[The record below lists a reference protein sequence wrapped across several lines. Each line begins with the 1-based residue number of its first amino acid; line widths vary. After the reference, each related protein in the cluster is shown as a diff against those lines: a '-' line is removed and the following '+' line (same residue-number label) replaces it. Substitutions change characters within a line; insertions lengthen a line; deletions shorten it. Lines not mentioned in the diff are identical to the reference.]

1 MAALRRPAVLVLALL
16 LASCARQ
23 PARQE
28 PPASQVAKGESEALM
43 AGEMALR
50 AGDCRGASENY
61 MAAAR
66 VSSEVRIAS
75 RAAQVALGCYQL
87 QTAREAT
94 SRWRELAPWNGDAAL
109 AAALVALKRYDLK
122 EARTALLAW
131 RDSGS
136 AGSQDPLQFAAAM
149 SEETDVTALYR
160 VFADVLVGEDPTP
173 EVMLAQARLAFAAQ
187 NMRVARQA
195 ARRAIDLDATLTEAR
210 SLDLRAQSV
219 LGEHDAAIAGARQL
233 AARNLSGDDA
243 FLLADLLDAAD
254 RDADAATELQRLAAQ
269 PDTQFGAERRLIAM
283 AMRDGNEE
291 EVERRLGALLGD
303 GGNTAFAVLY
313 IAQLAERRGD
323 NLRAIQSYGLLA
335 DSSLGLA
342 ARSAAARLMMKSGDR
357 QNALALLDNYVMQ
370 NADAALDVGAT
381 RATLLAE
388 TGDLKAAL
396 EGLDALSKEYP
407 GHPDLEYTRATVLEA
422 GGRTR
427 DAVTQFE
434 RALKHR
440 PEDPQLLNALG
451 FTLAD
456 HKQNLS
462 HAEQLIRA
470 AITVSPDSP
479 AIQDSLGWVLYRR
492 GRKAEALPILA
503 RAWQNSSDTEI
514 AAHYGEVLWA
524 NGEQGKA
531 RYIWQ
536 QALTSNPSH
545 QHLRE
550 TMARVTG
557 EDAAPR

>member
-1 MAALRRPAVLVLALL
+1 MIVVLALL

-23 PARQE
+23 PSRPE
-28 PPASQVAKGESEALM
+28 PPVNQDQKVQKGESEALM

-50 AGDCRGASENY
+50 AGDCRVAAENY
-61 MAAAR
+61 LAAAR
-66 VSSEVRIAS
+66 VSSEVRIAT
-75 RAAQVALGCYQL
+75 RAAQLALGCHQL

-94 SRWRELAPWNGDAAL
+94 MRWRELEPWNGDAAL

-122 EARTALLAW
+122 EARAALMAW

-149 SEETDVTALYR
+149 SEEADATALYR
-160 VFADVLVGEDPTP
+160 VFADVLIGEDPTP

-195 ARRAIDLDATLTEAR
+195 ARRAIDLDATLMEAR

-233 AARNLSGDDA
+233 GAASLSGEDA
-243 FLLADLLDAAD
+243 FLLADLLDAAG
-254 RDADAATELQRLAAQ
+254 REAEATTELQRLAAQ
-269 PDTQFGAERRLIAM
+269 PETQFGAERRLVAM
-283 AMRDGNEE
+283 ALRSGNEE
-291 EVERRLGALLGD
+291 EAEKRLGSLLSQS
-303 GGNTAFAVLY
+303 GNTAFAVLY
-313 IAQLAERRGD
+313 FAQLAERRGD
-323 NLRAIQSYGLLA
+323 DVRAIQSYGLLA
-335 DSSLGLA
+335 DSSLGLV
-342 ARSAAARLMMKSGDR
+342 ARSAAARLMMKRGDSKS
-357 QNALALLDNYVMQ
+357 AVALLDDYVRE
-370 NADAALDVGAT
+370 NGDAALDVGAT

-388 TGDLKAAL
+388 TGDLKSAL

-427 DAVTQFE
+427 DAVAQFE
-434 RALKHR
+434 RALKQR
-440 PEDPQLLNALG
+440 PEDPQILNALG

-456 HKQNLS
+456 HKQNLA
-462 HAEQLIRA
+462 HAEQLIRT

-503 RAWQNSSDTEI
+503 RAWENSSDSEI
-514 AAHYGEVLWA
+514 AAHYGEVLWV

-536 QALTSNPSH
+536 QALTSDPAHKN
-545 QHLRE
+545 LRA

-557 EDAAPR
+557 EDEAPR